1 MSSHFEHFD
10 PFQVP
15 VPSGPQVE
23 SLSLPELMRNPHVQ
37 TMYNNWKDAS
47 AQVVQG
53 AQMQQSLWTENK
65 RLTDEVTALQEKQ
78 HQAL

>member
-1 MSSHFEHFD
+1 MSFNFD
-10 PFQVP
+10 PFQAP
-15 VPSGPQVE
+15 AP
-23 SLSLPELMRNPHVQ
+23 LALPELMRNPHVQ
-37 TMYNNWKDAS
+37 MMFNNWKDAS